1 MPLAMSKVLL
11 CPSSTICR
19 ALSRKERPAKMR
31 CRKCRTELPDNSR
44 YCLVCGVDQIEDLR
58 KITDAL

>member
-31 CRKCRTELPDNSR
+31 CRKCRTELPDNNR
-44 YCLVCGVDQIEDLR
+44 YCLVCGVDQI
-58 KITDAL
+58 TDAL